1 MTVYQKHYY
10 NSIGNFQQMLLE
22 KVVEL
27 RKKKKGTLIFT
38 LYHIQQ
44 INLKCI
50 TDLKVQLLFLGRIRG

>member
-27 RKKKKGTLIFT
+27 RKKKKE
-38 LYHIQQ
+38 
-44 INLKCI
+44 
-50 TDLKVQLLFLGRIRG
+50 R